1 MAFKHRILSW
11 ENRFT
16 SKTKVASPTIH
27 LGYVSPYSQTHWLA
41 LMLEVMVTDVFVVKS
56 PTVS

>member
-1 MAFKHRILSW
+1 MAFKHGILSW
-11 ENRFT
+11 ENHFT

-27 LGYVSPYSQTHWLA
+27 LGYGSPYSQIHWLT
-41 LMLEVMVTDVFVVKS
+41 LMLEVMVSDVFVVNS